1 MRIANIN
8 GRLALML
15 ESGAVDVAKASHDRF
30 AADPQAVFDRWV
42 EFREWADELPDS
54 AVHTFTY
61 HDEDLRAPAPSPRQV
76 FGIGLNYRAHAEE
89 TALEI
94 PDFPHAFTKFPCCI
108 TGPGAMVSLVSGS
121 VDWEVELVVVIGV
134 GGHAIAEADAWSH
147 VAGLTVGQDLSERQF
162 MLHSRPWPQISLG
175 KSHPGFGP
183 IGPYLVTPDE
193 FADPNDLA
201 ISCSLNGKTVQ
212 DARTREMIFNVPALI
227 DKLSSIVT
235 LWPGDVIFTG
245 TPDGVGVAQ
254 KPPRFLQPG
263 DTLLST
269 IEEIGTLRTRF
280 G

>member
-8 GRLALML
+8 GRLALIL
-15 ESGAVDVAKASHDRF
+15 ASGAVDVEKASNGRF
-30 AADPQAVFDRWV
+30 EADPQAVFDRWA
-42 EFREWADELPDS
+42 EFRAWADELSDS
-54 AVHTFTY
+54 AANTFGN
-61 HDEDLRAPAPSPRQV
+61 HELRAPVPSPRQV

-89 TALEI
+89 AALET
-94 PDFPHAFTKFPCCI
+94 PEFPHAFTKFSSCI
-108 TGPGAMVSLVSGS
+108 TGPDAQVSLVSES
-121 VDWEVELVVVIGV
+121 VDWEVELVVVIGT
-134 GGHAIAEADAWSH
+134 GGHAIGEADAWSH
-147 VAGLTVGQDLSERQF
+147 VAGLTVGQDLSEREI

-193 FADPNDLA
+193 FENPDDLA
-201 ISCSLNGKTVQ
+201 ISCWLNGEKVQ
-212 DARTREMIFNVPALI
+212 DARTSDMICGVPVLVS
-227 DKLSSIVT
+227 KLSSIVT

-245 TPDGVGVAQ
+245 TPDGVGVAR

-269 IEEIGTLRTRF
+269 IEGIGTLRTKL